1 METVKVSYE
10 DSRLDQYRSLT
21 HDSIL
26 IYGFTLGH
34 AGSGKI
40 IVKSTV
46 KDGLGDWASWGSCSV
61 TCGIGT
67 RTRARTCQHM
77 PANANDL
84 IPALTD
90 SVSCNPVGCKLIFLY
105 HR

>member
-1 METVKVSYE
+1 METVKVSYQ
-10 DSRLDQYRSLT
+10 DSRLDQYRSLI

-34 AGSGKI
+34 AESGKI
-40 IVKSTV
+40 KVTSTV
-46 KDGLGDWASWGSCSV
+46 NDGLGDWAGWGSCSV

-67 RTRARTCQHM
+67 RTRTRICQHM

-84 IPALTD
+84 IPALTV
-90 SVSCNPVGCKLIFLY
+90 SESCNPVGCKLIL
-105 HR
+105 

>member
-1 METVKVSYE
+1 METVKVSYL

-26 IYGFTLGH
+26 IHGFTIGH
-34 AGSGKI
+34 AGSGK
-40 IVKSTV
+40 VKVTSTV
-46 KDGLGDWASWGSCSV
+46 NDGLGDWTGWGSCSV

-67 RTRARTCQHM
+67 RTRTRTCQHM

-90 SVSCNPVGCKLIFLY
+90 SESCNPVGCKLIL
-105 HR
+105 